1 MKATYICPKC
11 EVEVFDIKEYMQAI
25 SQDPTKSGISEVYG
39 SSDDFYAKDNFGGE
53 WETF

>member
-11 EVEVFDIKEYMQAI
+11 EVEIFDMQVYMDTV
-25 SQDPTKSGISEVYG
+25 SNGNSGILETYG
-39 SSDDFYAKDNFGGE
+39 SSEEFCAKDNFGGE